1 MTPLKRLLFEKQI
14 QLRKLAQLTG
24 MTETSLS
31 LIVNGKR
38 LPNLVNAFRIAKA
51 LEVSLED
58 LWGYIME
65 EGELEK
71 GPLE

>member
-1 MTPLKRLLFEKQI
+1 MTPLKRLLFERQI

-51 LEVSLED
+51 LDVSLED

-71 GPLE
+71 GPHE